1 MRIKLH
7 IIALA
12 IALTLLPQLAHSQCP
27 YEYYGKAGDTLYI
40 GEDSRYNDTTAGPPY
55 VWYVNVIE
63 RDSTDDQGNRYW
75 WFNRNQ
81 PGNFYRQLVDGSV
94 ESMYAYRRA
103 DYSYGMCDVPG
114 YIRRDESA
122 MEFLGY
128 DVIYLFR
135 KPAWAMRYAR
145 YHIDGDS
152 LIYTEYDYFVVPGF
166 GEVLELETHHGIG
179 QRRLVGAV
187 VNGVRY
193 GSAAITTSVE
203 QQDSPVALRV
213 EGSSIHI
220 GGEIAPG
227 SSVHIYTVQGQL
239 QRSVVVNPYDVVK
252 LDDLPRGMYF
262 AVIYDASHQRSRG
275 PVRVVVG

>member
-7 IIALA
+7 IIVLA
-12 IALTLLPQLAHSQCP
+12 IALTLLPQLAHTQCL
-27 YEYYGKAGDTLYI
+27 YEYFGKAGDTLFI
-40 GEDSRYNDTTAGPPY
+40 GSDSRYNDTTAGPPY

-81 PGNFYRQLVDGSV
+81 PGNFCRQLVDGSV
-94 ESMYAYRRA
+94 EEIESYRRV
-103 DYSYGMCDVPG
+103 DYQYGMCDVPG
-114 YIRRDESA
+114 YIRRYQAA

-239 QRSVVVNPYDVVK
+239 QRSVVVNPYDVVQ

>member
-1 MRIKLH
+1 MRTKLH
-7 IIALA
+7 IIVLA
-12 IALTLLPQLAHSQCP
+12 IALTLLPQLAHAQCL

-55 VWYVNVIE
+55 VQWVRVIE
-63 RDSTDDQGNRYW
+63 RDSTDEQGGRYW
-75 WFNRNQ
+75 WFKNAS
-81 PGNFYRQLVDGSV
+81 PGTYYHQLVDGSV
-94 ESMYAYRRA
+94 EYVESYRRA
-103 DYSYGMCDVPG
+103 HYRYGMCDVPG
-114 YIRRDESA
+114 YIRRDEAA

-145 YHIDGDS
+145 YRIFDDS

-179 QRRLVGAV
+179 KRRLVGAV

-193 GSAAITTSVE
+193 GSAAITTSVD

-239 QRSVVVNPYDVVK
+239 QRNVVVNPYDVVQ

-262 AVIYDASHQRSRG
+262 AVIYDASHQRTRG

>member
-7 IIALA
+7 IIVLALA
-12 IALTLLPQLAHSQCP
+12 LALLPQVMHSQCL
-27 YEYYGKAGDTLYI
+27 YEYFGKAGDTLYI

-55 VWYVNVIE
+55 VQWVRVID
-63 RDSTDDQGNRYW
+63 RDSTDEQGGRYW
-75 WFNRNQ
+75 WFKNAS
-81 PGNFYRQLVDGSV
+81 PGTYYRQYADGSV
-94 ESMYAYRRA
+94 DFLTSYQRNQYW
-103 DYSYGMCDVPG
+103 YGMCDEPG
-114 YIRRDESA
+114 YIRRNSGA
-122 MEFLGY
+122 MQFLGY

-145 YHIDGDS
+145 YDTVGDS

-193 GSAAITTSVE
+193 GSAAITTSVD
-203 QQDSPVALRV
+203 QQDGLVALRV

-220 GGEIAPG
+220 GGEIPPG

-239 QRSVVVNPYDVVK
+239 QRNVRVNPYDVVQ
-252 LDDLPRGMYF
+252 LDDLPRGIYF
-262 AVIYDASHQRSRG
+262 AVIYDASHQRTRG

>member
-7 IIALA
+7 IIVLA
-12 IALTLLPQLAHSQCP
+12 IALALLPQVMHSQCL
-27 YEYYGKAGDTLYI
+27 YEYFGKAGDTLYI
-40 GEDSRYNDTTAGPPY
+40 GEDSDRPRPDEPPPY

-94 ESMYAYRRA
+94 EEIESYRRV
-103 DYSYGMCDVPG
+103 DYQYGMCDVPG
-114 YIRRDESA
+114 YIRRYQAA

-193 GSAAITTSVE
+193 GSAAITTSVD

-239 QRSVVVNPYDVVK
+239 QRNVLVNPYDVVQ

-262 AVIYDASHQRSRG
+262 AVIYDASHQRTRG

>member
-7 IIALA
+7 IIVLA

-55 VWYVNVIE
+55 VQWVRVIE
-63 RDSTDDQGNRYW
+63 RDSTDEQGGRYW
-75 WFNRNQ
+75 WFKNAS
-81 PGNFYRQLVDGSV
+81 PGTYYHQLVDGSV
-94 ESMYAYRRA
+94 EYVESYRRA
-103 DYSYGMCDVPG
+103 HYRYGMCDVPG
-114 YIRRDESA
+114 YIRRDEAA

-145 YHIDGDS
+145 YRIFDDS

-179 QRRLVGAV
+179 KRRLVGAV

-220 GGEIAPG
+220 GGEIPPG

-239 QRSVVVNPYDVVK
+239 QRSVVVNPYDVVQ

-262 AVIYDASHQRSRG
+262 AVIYDASHQRSQG

>member
-7 IIALA
+7 IIVLA
-12 IALTLLPQLAHSQCP
+12 IALGLLPQLAHAQCL

-55 VWYVNVIE
+55 VQWVDVIE
-63 RDSTDDQGNRYW
+63 RDSTDEQGGRYW
-75 WFNRNQ
+75 WFKNAT
-81 PGNFYRQLVDGSV
+81 PGTYYHQLVDGSV
-94 ESMYAYRRA
+94 EYVESYRRA
-103 DYSYGMCDVPG
+103 RYRYGMCDVPG
-114 YIRRDESA
+114 YIRRDQSA
-122 MEFLGY
+122 MVFLGY

-145 YHIDGDS
+145 YRIFDDS
-152 LIYTEYDYFVVPGF
+152 LVYTEYDYFVVPGF

-193 GSAAITTSVE
+193 GSAAITTSVD

-239 QRSVVVNPYDVVK
+239 QRNVVVNPYDVVQ

>member
-7 IIALA
+7 IIVLA
-12 IALTLLPQLAHSQCP
+12 IALTLLPQLAHAQCL

-55 VWYVNVIE
+55 VQWVDVIE
-63 RDSTDDQGNRYW
+63 RDSTDEEGGRYW
-75 WFNRNQ
+75 WFKNAS
-81 PGNFYRQLVDGSV
+81 PGTFYHQLVDGSV
-94 ESMYAYRRA
+94 EYVESYRRA
-103 DYSYGMCDVPG
+103 HYRYGMCDVPG
-114 YIRRDESA
+114 YIRRDEAA

-145 YHIDGDS
+145 YRIFDDS
-152 LIYTEYDYFVVPGF
+152 LVYTEYDYFVVPGF

-179 QRRLVGAV
+179 KRRLVGAV

-213 EGSSIHI
+213 EGGSIHI
-220 GGEIAPG
+220 GGEIPPG
-227 SSVHIYTVQGQL
+227 SSVHIYTLQGQL
-239 QRSVVVNPYDVVK
+239 QRSVVVNPYDVVQ